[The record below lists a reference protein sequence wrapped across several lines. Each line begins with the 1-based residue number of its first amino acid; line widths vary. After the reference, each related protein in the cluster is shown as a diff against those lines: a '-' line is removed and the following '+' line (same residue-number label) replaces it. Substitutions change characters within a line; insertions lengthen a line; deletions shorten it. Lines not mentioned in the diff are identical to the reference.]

1 MSSNVQN
8 CPLEATFKITPEI
21 AARDHV
27 LGMALAPNEARRS
40 IPAKFSACQQVFERG
55 HFPTEEDNLS
65 WWECL
70 RGVRG
75 VAQGRA
81 ADDDSSAQSMAL

>member
-27 LGMALAPNEARRS
+27 LGMALAPNEARRT
-40 IPAKFSACQQVFERG
+40 IPATKISMSTSLRSE
-55 HFPTEEDNLS
+55 LS
-65 WWECL
+65 PWCAWIL
-70 RGVRG
+70 AP
-75 VAQGRA
+75 AQRRCISPH
-81 ADDDSSAQSMAL
+81 DDSIS